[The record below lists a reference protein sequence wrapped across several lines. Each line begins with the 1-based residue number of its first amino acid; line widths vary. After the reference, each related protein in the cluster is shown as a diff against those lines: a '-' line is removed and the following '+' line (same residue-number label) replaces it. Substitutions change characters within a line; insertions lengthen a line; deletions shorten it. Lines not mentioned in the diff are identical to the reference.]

1 MDVRHQPLPLQPRR
15 TRLSLPLAG
24 ERVAAG
30 FPSPA
35 DDYVEVGI
43 DLNDQLI
50 RHPTSTFFLRVSGE
64 SMLGAGIHDGDLLVV
79 DRSLDPRPGRVV
91 VAVLDGEF
99 TLKRLVQHHGRL
111 RLEVVQCVGLKV
123 HGLELPLEDASPVEL
138 CCSAGAEV
146 LTTSDHRSDQPINRK
161 HAGRAFEWQPSA
173 YRAMLEAAQ
182 TTDGMDERVTAFPF
196 DARPPRCEQNECVFT
211 GSTCVLQGGRELP
224 DDAMPAPGP
233 RKAKP
238 LTCKVLSRTH
248 AVVPLEW

>member
-99 TLKRLVQHHGRL
+99 TLKRLAQHHGRL
-111 RLEVVQCVGLKV
+111 RLEAANPAYPP
-123 HGLELPLEDASPVEL
+123 LELHRCGDVQIWGVAIHVIHPL
-138 CCSAGAEV
+138 
-146 LTTSDHRSDQPINRK
+146 
-161 HAGRAFEWQPSA
+161 
-173 YRAMLEAAQ
+173 
-182 TTDGMDERVTAFPF
+182 
-196 DARPPRCEQNECVFT
+196 
-211 GSTCVLQGGRELP
+211 
-224 DDAMPAPGP
+224 
-233 RKAKP
+233 
-238 LTCKVLSRTH
+238 
-248 AVVPLEW
+248 

>member
-99 TLKRLVQHHGRL
+99 TLKRLVQHHGRQ
-111 RLEVVQCVGLKV
+111 R
-123 HGLELPLEDASPVEL
+123 
-138 CCSAGAEV
+138 
-146 LTTSDHRSDQPINRK
+146 
-161 HAGRAFEWQPSA
+161 
-173 YRAMLEAAQ
+173 LEAA
-182 TTDGMDERVTAFPF
+182 
-196 DARPPRCEQNECVFT
+196 N
-211 GSTCVLQGGRELP
+211 
-224 DDAMPAPGP
+224 PAYP
-233 RKAKP
+233 
-238 LTCKVLSRTH
+238 
-248 AVVPLEW
+248 PLELHRCGDVQIWGVAIHVIHPL